1 MLDSYIGIVSQRGI
15 ELLCPE
21 DPAAMRFLCRR
32 VKREPQRV
40 ASFWVVANADV
51 ANAMRAAIKARY
63 FQAALVLLHQHAR
76 DYGYLLP
83 EEDEVPVAASGT
95 KAWP

>member
-1 MLDSYIGIVSQRGI
+1 MLEACIGIVSQRGI

-21 DPAAMRFLCRR
+21 DPAAVRFLWRR

-40 ASFWVVANADV
+40 ACFWVVANAEV
-51 ANAMRAAIKARY
+51 VSAMRAAIKAHY
-63 FQAALVLLHQHAR
+63 FQAALQLLHQQAR

-83 EEDEVPVAASGT
+83 EEDELPAAAAGAG
-95 KAWP
+95 AWP